1 MRASRLLSILLLL
14 QARGRMTAEALA
26 NEFEVSVRT
35 IYRDVDQLSAADV
48 PIYADRGPS
57 GGFQLLD
64 GYRTKLTGL
73 SPAEAETLSLAGLPG
88 PAAQLGLADVLTAAQ
103 LKLSAALPERARA
116 NAGRVAAR
124 FHLDPVGWFR
134 SADDARFLPTI
145 ANAVWNEKCLDVR
158 YRRAGSAVER
168 RLQPLGLVLKAGV
181 WYLIAQVGEQPRTY
195 RISNITELAVTEESF
210 KRPRNFD
217 LMRFWVTTSRA
228 FETSVYHASATL
240 RVTARGLAKLE
251 LLGSLVA
258 RAAAETATPPDAD
271 GWLSVT
277 IPIES
282 IDRAA
287 SGLIALGADAEVVDP
302 SELRERLA
310 TTVQELAR
318 LYAPNQPAE
327 GRPRQRKRR

>member
-26 NEFEVSVRT
+26 SEFEVSVRT

-73 SPAEAETLSLAGLPG
+73 SPAEAAKLSLAGPPR
-88 PAAQLGLADVLTAAQ
+88 PAAPRAAAAALAGVLTAAQ

-124 FHLDPVGWFR
+124 FHLDPIGWFR
-134 SADDARFLPTI
+134 SADDAKLLPTI
-145 ANAVWNEKCLDVR
+145 AIAVWNEKCLDVR
-158 YRRAGSAVER
+158 YRRAEGAVER

-181 WYLIAQVGEQPRTY
+181 WYLVAQVGDQPRTY
-195 RISNITELAVTEESF
+195 RVSNFIDLAVTEEPF
-210 KRPRNFD
+210 APPKELD
-217 LMRFWVTTSRA
+217 AARFWVTSSRA
-228 FETSVYHASATL
+228 FETSVYHSSATL
-240 RVTARGLAKLE
+240 RVTARGLAKLDV
-251 LLGSLVA
+251 LGSLVA
-258 RAAAETATPPDAD
+258 QAAAETATPSDAD
-271 GWLSVT
+271 GWVSVT

-282 IDRAA
+282 VERAA
-287 SGLIALGADAEVVDP
+287 SGLIALGADAEVVEP
-302 SELRERLA
+302 SELRERLVA
-310 TTVQELAR
+310 TVQELVR
-318 LYAPNQPAE
+318 LYAE
-327 GRPRQRKRR
+327 